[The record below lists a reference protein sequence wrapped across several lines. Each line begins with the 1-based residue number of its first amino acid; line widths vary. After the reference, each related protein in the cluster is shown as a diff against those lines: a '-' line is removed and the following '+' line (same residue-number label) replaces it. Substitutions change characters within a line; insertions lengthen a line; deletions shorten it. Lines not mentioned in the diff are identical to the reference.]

1 MKTEEFKYP
10 GEPSDEE
17 FLREIDAENRAF
29 MAEMTSLSPETLRL
43 VSRGR
48 EVTESGVPFLRT
60 ARIGAGGNVAAS
72 RRPMSPLDR
81 VALAQFNQASDLTE
95 RIAAASAELKTTDS
109 ISRKTD
115 LGNQIDKLRTQ
126 IADLKG
132 PYGKQELEKARLAS
146 VAAKKKLWRSG
157 YEEEE
162 AQRRAAQRALDEKI
176 DRRAKV
182 IQETAPM
189 RTQYKSDTKTTANP
203 GSYLP

>member
-60 ARIGAGGNVAAS
+60 ARIGAGGDVAAS

-81 VALAQFNQASDLTE
+81 IALAQFNQASDLTE

>member
-95 RIAAASAELKTTDS
+95 RIAAASAELKVTDS
-109 ISRKTD
+109 ISRKAD
-115 LGNQIDKLRTQ
+115 LGNQIDKLREQ

-146 VAAKKKLWRSG
+146 VGAKRQLWRSG

-162 AQRRAAQRALDEKI
+162 AQRRAAQRVLDEKI

-189 RTQYKSDTKTTANP
+189 RTQYKSDTKTAANP

>member
-17 FLREIDAENRAF
+17 FLREVDAENRAF
-29 MAEMTSLSPETLRL
+29 MAEMAALSPETRSL

-48 EVTESGVPFLRT
+48 EITESGVPFLRSR
-60 ARIGAGGNVAAS
+60 AIGGGVVHYS
-72 RRPMSPLDR
+72 QPMSPLQR
-81 VALAQFNQASDLTE
+81 AALAQFNQASDLTQ
-95 RIAAASAELKTTDS
+95 RIADASAELKATDS
-109 ISRKTD
+109 ISRKAD

-126 IADLKG
+126 IEDLKG

-146 VAAKKKLWRSG
+146 VAAKKQLWRSG

-189 RTQYKSDTKTTANP
+189 RTQYKSDTKSAANP